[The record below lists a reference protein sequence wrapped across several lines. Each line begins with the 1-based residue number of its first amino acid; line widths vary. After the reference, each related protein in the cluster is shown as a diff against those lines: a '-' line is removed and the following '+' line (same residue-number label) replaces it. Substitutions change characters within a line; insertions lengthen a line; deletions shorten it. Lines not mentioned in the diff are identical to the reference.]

1 VVSVIFKEVSG
12 DRPVEPSLEAGKRE
26 PTLLQAARLAGIPH
40 YSVCGGEARCTTC
53 RVLVLDGDTFLS
65 PRTPEEKTIAKH
77 RGWGPEVRLACQTHA
92 RGPATVR
99 RLVIDDLDMM
109 MTEAETGESGGSTG
123 REVIAAV
130 LFCDLA
136 NFTTFAHDHLPHD
149 VVHLLNRYYREAG
162 EAVLANGGYI
172 DKYMGDG
179 MMAIFGLDEA
189 HGSVSPATLCRQAA
203 RAALMIADRV
213 DDLSAYAEANWG
225 WTLGLRIGIDIGPVV
240 VGKLGHPEHRALTAI
255 GDAVNTAERLQS
267 AAKETGSVIL
277 VSGRVADYLG
287 AEGVFKGDFDTG
299 LKGYARPTRV
309 FSLVDL
315 KDDDAIRQLQSTFFR
330 LMSRG
335 DAFVGAFYDNLFA
348 VAPQVEDLFEST
360 DPAMQR
366 RMLLNM
372 LHAAVRGARH
382 LEDLEEALADLGQ
395 RHLDYGTLAEHYP
408 VAGAALEKA
417 LADTL
422 GEAFTPAFRDAW
434 RDLFGRIGA
443 MMLAGTE
450 RGRESP

>member
-1 VVSVIFKEVSG
+1 
-12 DRPVEPSLEAGKRE
+12 
-26 PTLLQAARLAGIPH
+26 
-40 YSVCGGEARCTTC
+40 
-53 RVLVLDGDTFLS
+53 
-65 PRTPEEKTIAKH
+65 
-77 RGWGPEVRLACQTHA
+77 
-92 RGPATVR
+92 
-99 RLVIDDLDMM
+99 
-109 MTEAETGESGGSTG
+109 
-123 REVIAAV
+123 
-130 LFCDLA
+130 
-136 NFTTFAHDHLPHD
+136 
-149 VVHLLNRYYREAG
+149 
-162 EAVLANGGYI
+162 
-172 DKYMGDG
+172 
-179 MMAIFGLDEA
+179 
-189 HGSVSPATLCRQAA
+189 
-203 RAALMIADRV
+203 
-213 DDLSAYAEANWG
+213 
-225 WTLGLRIGIDIGPVV
+225 
-240 VGKLGHPEHRALTAI
+240 
-255 GDAVNTAERLQS
+255 
-267 AAKETGSVIL
+267 
-277 VSGRVADYLG
+277 
-287 AEGVFKGDFDTG
+287 
-299 LKGYARPTRV
+299 
-309 FSLVDL
+309 
-315 KDDDAIRQLQSTFFR
+315 
-330 LMSRG
+330 MSRG